1 MKADARRKRLD
12 FVSGGISFILQVE
25 IVPSNIFLGKC
36 EPAMPKM
43 IRLMCLMLL
52 LIISMATMPAFGQSG
67 APENSTSQK
76 LILNI
81 YLDKTG
87 KALVTG
93 YVQDI
98 HDLPFLND
106 SQYRYE
112 NDTLQLYAL
121 TDSLTRKDGN
131 VWNLEFTS
139 HGYFDDYHTTF
150 YLPSDLM
157 LKKINSTPG
166 LNYLLST
173 SNQSMV
179 ADFQGFEVLDPSVII
194 EYQQPLQQ
202 EANGGMQGNTLPIL
216 GIIFLLALV
225 SAFVIFTKKRKNG
238 SQNDSQIA
246 PSSASLETG
255 EAIKAGPFTES
266 EKISSPEQ
274 IEPEQVEEPVYET
287 DRSEEDP
294 TLAKPSEQE
303 NTAEDMESAL
313 IDPASK
319 GPAERD
325 IEVTKE
331 MAAVMETLTPRE
343 RIILQALIEAGGR
356 TTQAELR
363 YRTGTPKSSLSG
375 ILSSLERRKL
385 IIKKE
390 WGRTN
395 VIELSESFFPRN
407 NRM

>member
-1 MKADARRKRLD
+1 
-12 FVSGGISFILQVE
+12 
-25 IVPSNIFLGKC
+25 
-36 EPAMPKM
+36 MPKM
-43 IRLMCLMLL
+43 IRLMSLMLL
-52 LIISMATMPAFGQSG
+52 LIISMSAISTFGMSAT
-67 APENSTSQK
+67 PENSTFQK

-98 HDLPFLND
+98 RDHPFLND

-121 TDSLTRKDGN
+121 TDSLTRKNGN
-131 VWNLEFTS
+131 VWNLELAS
-139 HGYFDDYHTTF
+139 YGYFDDYHTTF

-157 LKKINSTPG
+157 LKNINSTPG
-166 LNYLLST
+166 LDYLLSA
-173 SNQSMV
+173 SNQSII
-179 ADFQGFEVLDPSVII
+179 ADFQGFEVLDPSVVI

-202 EANGGMQGNTLPIL
+202 ETNAGSQGNPRLVL
-216 GIIFLLALV
+216 GIIFLLTLA
-225 SAFVIFTKKRKNG
+225 SAFVFFTKRRKK
-238 SQNDSQIA
+238 SSKIE
-246 PSSASLETG
+246 PSSANLETG
-255 EAIKAGPFTES
+255 EAGKAGPFMER
-266 EKISSPEQ
+266 ERISSPEQ
-274 IEPEQVEEPVYET
+274 IEPEQVEEPAYET
-287 DRSEEDP
+287 DRSEYDP
-294 TLAKPSEQE
+294 TSAKPSEQE
-303 NTAEDMESAL
+303 NTDEDMESAL
-313 IDPASK
+313 TDPAASK
-319 GPAERD
+319 DIIEKD

-331 MAAVMETLTPRE
+331 MSAVMETLTPRE
-343 RIILQALIEAGGR
+343 RIVLQALIEAGGR

-363 YRTGTPKSSLSG
+363 YKTGTPKSSLSG

>member
-1 MKADARRKRLD
+1 
-12 FVSGGISFILQVE
+12 
-25 IVPSNIFLGKC
+25 
-36 EPAMPKM
+36 MPKM

-52 LIISMATMPAFGQSG
+52 LIISMAKMPAFGQSG
-67 APENSTSQK
+67 TLENSTSQK

-139 HGYFDDYHTTF
+139 YGYFDDYHTTF

-225 SAFVIFTKKRKNG
+225 SAFVIFTKKRKND

-287 DRSEEDP
+287 DRSEDDP

-313 IDPASK
+313 IDPAASK
-319 GPAERD
+319 GPVERD
-325 IEVTKE
+325 IVVTKE
-331 MAAVMETLTPRE
+331 MAAVMETLTLRE
-343 RIILQALIEAGGR
+343 RVILQALIEAGGR

-395 VIELSESFFPRN
+395 VIELSEGFFPRN

>member
-1 MKADARRKRLD
+1 
-12 FVSGGISFILQVE
+12 
-25 IVPSNIFLGKC
+25 
-36 EPAMPKM
+36 MPKM
-43 IRLMCLMLL
+43 IRLMSLMLL
-52 LIISMATMPAFGQSG
+52 LIISMSATSAFGIN
-67 APENSTSQK
+67 ATPEKSTSQK

-98 HDLPFLND
+98 LDLPFLND

-139 HGYFDDYHTTF
+139 HGYFDDYRTTF

-157 LKKINSTPG
+157 LKSINSTPG
-166 LNYLLST
+166 LDYLLSA
-173 SNQSMV
+173 SNQSII
-179 ADFQGFEVLDPSVII
+179 ADFQGFEVLDPSVVI

-202 EANGGMQGNTLPIL
+202 GTNAGSQGNPRLVL
-216 GIIFLLALV
+216 GIIFLLTIF
-225 SAFVIFTKKRKNG
+225 SAFVLFTKRRKK
-238 SQNDSQIA
+238 SSKIE
-246 PSSASLETG
+246 PSSAILETG
-255 EAIKAGPFTES
+255 EATKAGPFMES
-266 EKISSPEQ
+266 ERIGSPEQ
-274 IEPEQVEEPVYET
+274 IEHEQVEEPAYET
-287 DRSEEDP
+287 DRSEYNP
-294 TLAKPSEQE
+294 TSAKTSEQE
-303 NTAEDMESAL
+303 NADNDMEGALTDPAASEDIIEEDM
-313 IDPASK
+313 
-319 GPAERD
+319 
-325 IEVTKE
+325 EVTKE

-363 YRTGTPKSSLSG
+363 YKTGTPKSSLSG

-395 VIELSESFFPRN
+395 VIELSESFVSRN
-407 NRM
+407 NRA